1 MVGPLAQRR
10 SDVRPEA
17 LFLLF
22 APAGGQADG
31 RMMGAFAVQMAVI
44 IGIVY
49 FLLIRPK
56 VQQEKKHRDRL
67 SQLKAR
73 DEVLTMGGIIGEVIH
88 IKDDRITIRSGE
100 SRLVIQRDRIAEIR
114 STASTE

>member
-1 MVGPLAQRR
+1 MTPAV
-10 SDVRPEA
+10 
-17 LFLLF
+17 LFLF

-31 RMMGAFAVQMAVI
+31 KVMGAFVVQMVLI

-67 SQLKAR
+67 SELKTR
-73 DEVLTMGGIIGEVIH
+73 DEVLTVGGILGEVIH
-88 IKDDRITIRSGE
+88 IKDDRITIKSGE
-100 SRLVIQRDRIAEIR
+100 SRLVIQRDRISEIR
-114 STASTE
+114 SSGSGEGAQAS

>member
-1 MVGPLAQRR
+1 MKPAV
-10 SDVRPEA
+10 

-31 RMMGAFAVQMAVI
+31 KVMGAFVVQMVLI

-67 SQLKAR
+67 AQLKTR
-73 DEVLTMGGIIGEVIH
+73 DEILTMGGIIGEVIH
-88 IKDDRITIRSGE
+88 IKDDRVTIRSGE

-114 STASTE
+114 SQSSAEGAAAS

>member
-1 MVGPLAQRR
+1 MTPAVLFMV
-10 SDVRPEA
+10 S
-17 LFLLF
+17 
-22 APAGGQADG
+22 AGQGDG
-31 RMMGAFAVQMAVI
+31 RAMGAFVVQMVLI

-67 SQLKAR
+67 SQLKTR

-88 IKDDRITIRSGE
+88 IKDDRVTIRSGE

-114 STASTE
+114 NQAVVEGTPSS